1 MNSGEF
7 ERATA
12 MIEQTLAADGRFAE
26 GRQVELAN
34 WLVMGANWRLIG
46 RLLPSHTNSL
56 FTGGWLNSLVHGRL
70 ADAEGGML
78 PWLSYSAIDFIE
90 GVVRAD
96 WRVFEWGS
104 GTSTA
109 WWGSRVEHIHAIEHE
124 RQYYDQVAAFGLA
137 NLTLRLCEASE
148 DYVGAIDSAAGG
160 PFDAII
166 IDGEAPTHLKS
177 GGILIFDDSD
187 RAAHRDSLV
196 HLRGG
201 GLKRIEF
208 FGLGP
213 SFLYRKCTSVYL
225 SDDAIL
231 TPATLPSEK
240 RSCLGPTISRA
251 MGE

>member
-1 MNSGEF
+1 
-7 ERATA
+7 
-12 MIEQTLAADGRFAE
+12 
-26 GRQVELAN
+26 
-34 WLVMGANWRLIG
+34 
-46 RLLPSHTNSL
+46 
-56 FTGGWLNSLVHGRL
+56 
-70 ADAEGGML
+70 ML

-166 IDGEAPTHLKS
+166 IDGEAPAHLKS
-177 GGILIFDDSD
+177 GGILIFYDSD

-196 HLRGG
+196 HLRDG
-201 GLKRIEF
+201 GLNRIEF

-213 SFLYRKCTSVYL
+213 SFLYRKCTPVIL

-231 TPATLPSEK
+231 TLAALPSEK
-240 RSCLGPTISRA
+240 RSCLGPTISQA

>member
-56 FTGGWLNSLVHGRL
+56 FTGGWLNSLVHGRP

-109 WWGSRVEHIHAIEHE
+109 WWSSRVEHIHAIEHE

-148 DYVGAIDSAAGG
+148 DYVGASAVELIGPGESAGNYRE
-160 PFDAII
+160 IEMK
-166 IDGEAPTHLKS
+166 DGKMVTV
-177 GGILIFDDSD
+177 G
-187 RAAHRDSLV
+187 
-196 HLRGG
+196 
-201 GLKRIEF
+201 
-208 FGLGP
+208 
-213 SFLYRKCTSVYL
+213 YR
-225 SDDAIL
+225 
-231 TPATLPSEK
+231 
-240 RSCLGPTISRA
+240 
-251 MGE
+251 